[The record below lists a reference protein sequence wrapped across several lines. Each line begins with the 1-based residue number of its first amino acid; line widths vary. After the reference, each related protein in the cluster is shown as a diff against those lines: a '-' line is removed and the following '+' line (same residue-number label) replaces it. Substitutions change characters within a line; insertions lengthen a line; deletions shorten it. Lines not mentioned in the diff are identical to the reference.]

1 MSDKVKKVLFISMF
15 LTIVIGLIFVTLLL
29 QEMSINKK
37 YDIAYREAKEL
48 YNKQQY
54 KKSLKTIKNKCKSF
68 EKCDELKNKINNELY
83 NIGKKHLIDLKYEKA
98 INELEI
104 CNSNNCNKLLLDS
117 KYQYAISLIE
127 SDEIKAKE
135 LFEKLGDY
143 KDSKKYM
150 LKIMNCWFEILKD

>member
-1 MSDKVKKVLFISMF
+1 MSDKVKKVF
-15 LTIVIGLIFVTLLL
+15 IVIFVVIIIGLFSINLLL
-29 QEMSINKK
+29 QEISINKK
-37 YDIAYREAKEL
+37 YDMAYKEAKEL
-48 YNKQQY
+48 YDRKQY

-68 EKCDELKNKINNELY
+68 KNCDELRSKINNELY
-83 NIGKKHLIDLKYEKA
+83 SVGEKYLIDLKYEKA
-98 INELEI
+98 ITELEI
-104 CNSNNCNKLLLDS
+104 CNSSNCDKLLLDS

-127 SDEIKAKE
+127 SDENKAKE